1 MARTV
6 HAKVGIA
13 SLIMMGSVFL
23 SRVIGL
29 VREMVI
35 AYFGGADGAV
45 DAYLVAFII
54 PDILNHV
61 AASGFLSI
69 TFIPIFSKYLAG
81 DREEEGWHV
90 FSIILSVFGSLLV
103 AGIILAWFFTP
114 QLIALVSPGLTE
126 PVYRNLA
133 IRMTR
138 IILPAQF
145 FFFAGG
151 LLMAVQF
158 AKERFFIPAL
168 APLLYN
174 LGIIAGGVLL
184 GPRLGMEG
192 FSWGV
197 LAGAFIGNFTLQLY
211 GARKVGARFHIR
223 LQLRHPEVIQY
234 VKVTLPLMLGLT
246 MLFSTEFF
254 LKFFGSYLPRGD
266 IASLNYALRIMLI
279 LAALFGQAIG
289 TAAFPF
295 MARLVA
301 ENRVAEMNRL
311 LNTTLTYLALVIPF
325 AALMMVLRYEVV
337 VILYQR
343 GQFDAGATR
352 QTALALHYLLV
363 GAGAFA
369 VQTVVVRGYYA
380 MQDTLFPAIYSTIAV
395 VFSIPMYLVGM
406 QTMGIKGIALA
417 ISLSA
422 ILQVLLLY
430 MIWNKRT
437 GNFESRGVYLFYLQ
451 MIGISLVLGFILYW
465 VRMWLIQFFTVQTL
479 WTALSISVITGLIC
493 LGLLTMTAYLL
504 RIDTLI
510 EGLERLRK
518 GFRGKR

>member
-69 TFIPIFSKYLAG
+69 TFIPIFTKYLAG

-103 AGIILAWFFTP
+103 AVIVLTWFFTP

-126 PVYRNLA
+126 PDYRNLA

-168 APLLYN
+168 APLFYN
-174 LGIIAGGVLL
+174 LGIIVGGLLL

-197 LAGAFIGNFTLQLY
+197 LAGAVIGNFTLQLY
-211 GARKVGARFHIR
+211 GARKVGARF
-223 LQLRHPEVIQY
+223 QFTLRFKHPKVIQY

-289 TAAFPF
+289 MAAFPF

-301 ENRVAEMNRL
+301 ENRLAEMNRL

-325 AALMMVLRYEVV
+325 AVLMMVLRYEVV
-337 VILYQR
+337 VILFQR

-352 QTALALHYLLV
+352 QTALALQYLLV

-395 VFSIPMYLVGM
+395 IFSIPMYLVGM
-406 QTMGIKGIALA
+406 QTMGIKGVALA

-437 GNFESRGVYLFYLQ
+437 DNIESRGVYIFYLQ
-451 MIGISLVLGFILYW
+451 MIGISLAIGFLLYGTRIL
-465 VRMWLIQFFTVQTL
+465 LIDRIETHTFWTSLTVSAI
-479 WTALSISVITGLIC
+479 TASLCLCLIM
-493 LGLLTMTAYLL
+493 LAAYLF
-504 RIDTLI
+504 RIKALT
-510 EGLERLRK
+510 EGLQRLK
-518 GFRGKR
+518 DGFRVKK

>member
-1 MARTV
+1 MARSV
-6 HAKVGIA
+6 QAKVGIA
-13 SLIMMGSVFL
+13 SLIMMGSVLL

-29 VREMVI
+29 LREIVI
-35 AYFGGADGAV
+35 AYVGGADGAV

-54 PDILNHV
+54 PDILNHA

-69 TFIPIFSKYLAG
+69 TFIPIFASYLAR
-81 DREEEGWHV
+81 DQEAAGWQV
-90 FSIILSVFGSLLV
+90 FSTILSVFGCLL
-103 AGIILAWFFTP
+103 AIGIVLAWFFTP
-114 QLIALVSPGLTE
+114 QLITLVSPGLTE
-126 PVYRNLA
+126 PAYRILA
-133 IRMTR
+133 VRMTR
-138 IILPAQF
+138 IILPAQL

-174 LGIIAGGVLL
+174 LGIIAGGLLL
-184 GPRLGMEG
+184 GPQLGMEG

-197 LAGAFIGNFTLQLY
+197 LAGAIIGNFAVQLW
-211 GARKVGARFHIR
+211 GARKVGLQFHIS
-223 LQLRHPEVIQY
+223 LQYTHPEVKKY
-234 VKVTLPLMLGLT
+234 LKVTLPLMLGLT

-266 IASLNYALRIMLI
+266 IASLNYALRVMLI

-301 ENRVAEMNRL
+301 ENKFGEMNHL
-311 LNTTLTYLALVIPF
+311 LNNTLKYLALVIPF
-325 AALMMVLRYEVV
+325 AALLMVLRYEVV
-337 VILYQR
+337 WVLFQR
-343 GQFDAGATR
+343 GQFDAAATR
-352 QTALALHYLLV
+352 QTAVALGYLLI

-395 VFSIPMYLVGM
+395 FFSLPIYYAGL
-406 QTMGIKGIALA
+406 QTMGLKGVALA
-417 ISLSA
+417 ISLSS

-430 MIWNKRT
+430 LVWNRRT
-437 GNFESRGVYLFYLQ
+437 GNTESRAVYILYLQ
-451 MIGISLVLGFILYW
+451 TIGISV
-465 VRMWLIQFFTVQTL
+465 VV
-479 WTALSISVITGLIC
+479 GLILHGFRHVLLKLFDVPTVWTSFAVAVLTGIVF
-493 LGLLTMTAYLL
+493 LGLIISTAYLL
-504 RIDTLI
+504 RL
-510 EGLERLRK
+510 EALVAGLQRLK
-518 GFRGKR
+518 KVVWKKW